1 MKADEER
8 LAYEIKVSL
17 RADIAQAL
25 QMVADFESTSQ
36 SAFARQC
43 IVKELCNRGIIQHP
57 SIAKYQ
63 HLAAQQAQAQK
74 AKPAA

>member
-1 MKADEER
+1 MKANTER
-8 LAYEIKVSL
+8 LAYEVKVSL
-17 RADIAQAL
+17 REDIARAL

-43 IVKELCNRGIIQHP
+43 IVKELCQRGIIQHP

-63 HLAAQQAQAQK
+63 HLAQQAQKQ
-74 AKPAA
+74 KPAAA